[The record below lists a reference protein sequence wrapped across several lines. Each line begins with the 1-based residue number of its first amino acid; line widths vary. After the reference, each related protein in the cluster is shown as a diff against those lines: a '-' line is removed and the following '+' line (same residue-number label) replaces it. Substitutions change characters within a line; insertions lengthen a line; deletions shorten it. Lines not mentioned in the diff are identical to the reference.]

1 MKERGKWSM
10 GMMNTVLLIDEQ
22 IVNDDDDIICSETE
36 RTLEKTGIAKNIKVI
51 NNIQDALDYL
61 KFQCC
66 AEQIL
71 SPEWIIFDQS
81 LNQGDCLE
89 FLTAFGNF
97 TFANKASVVLI
108 RLCETTSE
116 DRTLLKSAG
125 VKEFISKPT
134 STSELKALQ
143 LKYSAEKE
151 EQLLR
156 KAS

>member
-1 MKERGKWSM
+1 M

-36 RTLEKTGIAKNIKVI
+36 RTLEKAGIARNIKVI
-51 NNIQDALDYL
+51 NNVKDALDYL

-71 SPEWIIFDQS
+71 SPEWIIFDES
-81 LNQGDCLE
+81 LAQENCLE
-89 FLTAFGNF
+89 FLIAFENF
-97 TFANKASVVLI
+97 TFANKSSVVLI
-108 RLCETTSE
+108 RLCETASE

-134 STSELKALQ
+134 STSELKALY
-143 LKYSAEKE
+143 LKYSVDPE